1 MDKHAEM
8 GWCVR
13 PCRPEEAEA
22 LLELWKQAQAT
33 PSVTDT
39 PADLRRVLAAGTAYV
54 FVAEAGGQVAGS
66 IIGTFD
72 GWRGHIYRLAVHPDF
87 RRRGI
92 ARVLVRAV
100 EERLIAAGA
109 RRIIPLVEKDH
120 AWATAF
126 WQSVGY
132 APDPRIVRY
141 LRNV

>member
-1 MDKHAEM
+1 MLVGGMFLTIAAAALGEFRNFHPGAVSSTA
-8 GWCVR
+8 WL
-13 PCRPEEAEA
+13 A
-22 LLELWKQAQAT
+22 LLYLT
-33 PSVTDT
+33 
-39 PADLRRVLAAGTAYV
+39 
-54 FVAEAGGQVAGS
+54 VAGS

-109 RRIIPLVEKDH
+109 RRLIPLVEKDH

>member
-1 MDKHAEM
+1 MGKQAEM

-13 PCRPEEAEA
+13 LCRLEEAEA
-22 LLELWKQAQAT
+22 HLELWKQAQAT

-39 PADLRRVLAAGTAYV
+39 PEDLRRVLAAGTAHV
-54 FVAEAGGQVAGS
+54 LVAEAGGQVAGS

-109 RRIIPLVEKDH
+109 RRLIPLVEKDL
-120 AWATAF
+120 ACAAAF

-132 APDPRIVRY
+132 VPDPRIVRY

>member
-1 MDKHAEM
+1 MGEQSEI

-13 PCRPEEAEA
+13 LCRPEEAEV
-22 LLELWKQAQAT
+22 LLELWRQAQAT

-39 PADLRRVLAAGTAYV
+39 PEGVRRVLGAGMAHV
-54 FVAEAGGQVAGS
+54 LVADVDGHVAGS

-72 GWRGHIYRLAVHPDF
+72 GWRGHIYRLAVRPDF

-92 ARVLVRAV
+92 GRGLVRAV

-120 AWATAF
+120 AWAAAF